1 MTFGQEI
8 GKYVNA
14 TERSSQKGGKN
25 DKKEGEKGE
34 AGEAMA
40 EDTNEETSMKPAL
53 WPLIRQVTIRC
64 RADALSTGAILVDL
78 PGGYSLQPELQWSM
92 IK

>member
-1 MTFGQEI
+1 M
-8 GKYVNA
+8 NA

-25 DKKEGEKGE
+25 DKKEGEKEE

-40 EDTNEETSMKPAL
+40 EDTNEESLKPAL

-78 PGGYSLQPELQWSM
+78 PGKYSLQQLQWSM